1 MKIKTVFDT
10 NVWISFFIKGK
21 FTELAYMV
29 LDHEVEFYRA
39 IELTKELIEVLG
51 RPKFKKYLECPIS
64 EYISFYEDLSQLV
77 TIKPDF
83 KGCRD
88 PKDNYLF
95 DLAYQSNS
103 KYLVSGDR
111 DVRETPITK
120 PLEVV
125 SLTKFK
131 EVIRS

>member
-21 FTELAYMV
+21 FTELACMV

-39 IELTKELIEVLG
+39 KELTKELIEVLG
-51 RPKFKKYLECPIS
+51 RPKIKKYLGCPIS
-64 EYISFYEDLSQLV
+64 EYVSFYENLSRFV
-77 TIKPDF
+77 AIKPEF
-83 KGCRD
+83 NGCRD

-111 DVRETPITK
+111 DVRETPINK

-125 SLTKFK
+125 SLTRFK

>member
-1 MKIKTVFDT
+1 MPTETATAT
-10 NVWISFFIKGK
+10 NRLNNI
-21 FTELAYMV
+21 LMMV
-29 LDHEVEFYRA
+29 
-39 IELTKELIEVLG
+39 
-51 RPKFKKYLECPIS
+51 KKMPAR
-64 EYISFYEDLSQLV
+64 QQ
-77 TIKPDF
+77 
-83 KGCRD
+83 
-88 PKDNYLF
+88 KDNYLF

-131 EVIRS
+131 EVIRA